1 MQIGKGNPVRLII
14 VDDSGDAAEAVVST
28 FRNEGIA
35 VRALRPLDLDEL
47 TRQLASQPVDL
58 VLAAR
63 GARGMAVHP
72 MVFFGAMV
80 VGSLLWGKVANFFG
94 VQAALIASSVALVPL
109 TVLAASIRLPGSTT
123 PRV

>member
-1 MQIGKGNPVRLII
+1 MQIGKDTPVRLII

-47 TRQLASQPVDL
+47 ARQLASQPVDL

-63 GARGMAVHP
+63 APAAFRCTTCWPRSWPAART
-72 MVFFGAMV
+72 
-80 VGSLLWGKVANFFG
+80 SRW
-94 VQAALIASSVALVPL
+94 
-109 TVLAASIRLPGSTT
+109 
-123 PRV
+123 